1 MSPDQGPEPSKAV
14 VDILMFHSIADA
26 LGPTAVAPAV
36 FAAQMQAL
44 AQSGLAV
51 ISLDQLVAARHGG
64 AALPP
69 RSVILTFDDG
79 FADFAAAAWP
89 LLRDQGWPVCV
100 YLPTG
105 PVGGLENWRGQASP
119 PRPLMGWDVIER
131 LAGAGVTFGAHTV
144 SHPDLLALDPAA
156 RRAELLQSRDTIAT
170 RLGRAPAHFAPPYGR
185 SDAALRQML
194 AGLFDSSCGTRLGQA
209 GAISDLHDL
218 PRLEMFYFTDIAR
231 WRAHLAG
238 RGAAYLAWRRGLRRM
253 RGLMLDPWGRAQPSP
268 AQP

>member
-1 MSPDQGPEPSKAV
+1 
-14 VDILMFHSIADA
+14 MFHSIADA
-26 LGPTAVAPAV
+26 LGPTSVAPAV

-44 AQSGLAV
+44 AQSGLPV
-51 ISLDQLVAARHGG
+51 IALDQLVAARRGG
-64 AALPP
+64 ASLPP

-79 FADFAAAAWP
+79 FSDFAAAAWP
-89 LLRDQGWPVCV
+89 VLRDQGWPVCV

-105 PVGGLENWRGQASP
+105 PVGGHEHWRGQASP
-119 PRPLMGWDVIER
+119 PRPLLGWDLIER

-144 SHPDLLALDPAA
+144 NHPDLLALDPAA
-156 RRAELLQSRDTIAT
+156 RLAELEQSRDTIAA

-194 AGLFDSSCGTRLGQA
+194 AGLFDSSCGTRLDQA
-209 GAISDLHDL
+209 GPASHLHDL
-218 PRLEMFYFTDIAR
+218 PRLEMFYFTDIRR

-238 RGAAYLAWRRGLRRM
+238 RGTAYLLRRQGLRKLRS
-253 RGLMLDPWGRAQPSP
+253 LVLDPWGRAPQPP

>member
-1 MSPDQGPEPSKAV
+1 
-14 VDILMFHSIADA
+14 MFHSIADA
-26 LGPTAVAPAV
+26 LGPTSVAPAV

-44 AQSGLAV
+44 AQSGLPV
-51 ISLDQLVAARHGG
+51 IALDQLVAARQGG

-79 FADFAAAAWP
+79 FSDFAAVAWP
-89 LLRDQGWPVCV
+89 VLRDQGWPVCV

-105 PVGGLENWRGQASP
+105 PVGGHEHWRGQASP
-119 PRPLMGWDVIER
+119 PRPLLGWDLIER

-144 SHPDLLALDPAA
+144 SHPDLLALAPAA
-156 RRAELLQSRDTIAT
+156 RLAELEQSRDTIAA
-170 RLGRAPAHFAPPYGR
+170 RLGRAPTHFAPPYGR

-194 AGLFDSSCGTRLGQA
+194 AGLFDSSCGTRLDQA
-209 GAISDLHDL
+209 GPGSHLHDL
-218 PRLEMFYFTDIAR
+218 PRLEMFYFTDIRR

-238 RGAAYLAWRRGLRRM
+238 RGAAYLLWRRGLRRL
-253 RGLMLDPWGRAQPSP
+253 RSLVRDPWGRAPQPP

>member
-1 MSPDQGPEPSKAV
+1 MHPDPAPDMAKPV

-26 LGPTAVAPAV
+26 PGPTSVSPAV
-36 FAAQMQAL
+36 FAAQMLAL
-44 AQSGLAV
+44 AQSGLPV
-51 ISLDQLVAARHGG
+51 IGLDQLVAARRGG
-64 AALPP
+64 PALPP

-79 FADFAAAAWP
+79 FADFAQTAWP

-105 PVGGLENWRGQASP
+105 PVGGHEHWRGQAHP
-119 PRPLMGWDVIER
+119 PRPLMGWEMIER

-156 RRAELLQSRDTIAT
+156 RRAELVQSRDTIAT
-170 RLGRAPAHFAPPYGR
+170 RLGQMPAHFAPPYGR
-185 SDAALRQML
+185 SDTALRQML

-209 GAISDLHDL
+209 GPVSDLHDL

-238 RGAAYLAWRRGLRRM
+238 RGAGYLAWRRGLRQIRSLV
-253 RGLMLDPWGRAQPSP
+253 RDPWGRAPHP
-268 AQP
+268 